1 MRIIVVH
8 MGDILACPPALNLL
22 NLLEELNIEV
32 VLITT
37 KTKFLPKSKLNNVMF
52 EELCIDYK
60 QIKTPMSKLLYIP
73 KIKKMIWEKIEHYYI
88 NDAFIWITSDVALKY
103 LGKKIIGTRYVL
115 QLMELSEELYYY
127 NKLPIFKLN
136 AKKIGNGALAVVVPE
151 YNRAHITKAWWE
163 LKNLPLIF
171 PNKPYLKEKIE
182 KNAYVQDKEAKEILK
197 KIGNRKIILYQG
209 ILTKERPL
217 DKFIKAIDQLGDKYA
232 FVVMSSGE
240 NIYEK
245 IESKNYYFIPFVK
258 PPMHLEI
265 TSHAYIG
272 VLSYIPV
279 KSHYSILNAIY
290 CAPNKIYEYS
300 MFGIPMLG
308 NDIPG
313 LRYAFDTS
321 GAGICIYNFDEN
333 LIIQGIKSIE
343 NNYEK
348 YTYNSKKFYESLDLR
363 TQLTDIL
370 ENLGNQMKLLED
382 K

>member
-1 MRIIVVH
+1 MRIIMVH
-8 MGDILACPPALNLL
+8 VGDILACPPVLNLL
-22 NLLEELNIEV
+22 NILEELNIEV

-37 KTKFLPKSKLNNVMF
+37 KTKFVAKNTHNNVLL
-52 EELCIDYK
+52 EELSIDYK
-60 QIKTPMSKLLYIP
+60 QIRTPMLKLIYVP
-73 KIKKMIWEKIEHYYI
+73 KIKKMIWERIENYY
-88 NDAFIWITSDVALKY
+88 NDEAFIWITSNVALKY
-103 LGKKIIGTRYVL
+103 LGNRIISMRYVL
-115 QLMELSEELYYY
+115 QLMELSEKLYYY
-127 NKLPIFKLN
+127 HKLSMFKLDE
-136 AKKIGNGALAVVVPE
+136 KKIGNGALAVVVPE
-151 YNRAHITKAWWE
+151 YNRAHITKAWWGLE
-163 LKNLPLIF
+163 NLPLIF
-171 PNKPYLKEKIE
+171 SNKPYLKEKIE
-182 KNAYVQDKEAKEILK
+182 KNTYVQDRKAKEILK

-209 ILTKERPL
+209 VLNKERPL

-232 FVVMSSGE
+232 FVVMSGGE

-272 VLSYIPV
+272 VLSYTPV
-279 KSHYSILNAIY
+279 RSRYSVLNSVY

-321 GAGICIYNFDEN
+321 GAGICIDDFDEN

-348 YTYNSKKFYESLDLR
+348 YAHNSKKFYESLDLR

-370 ENLGNQMKLLED
+370 ENVNNQMKLLED